1 MGQPRILES
10 THLGSG
16 LNPVS
21 SDRRMGTAAIPTS
34 VSRVDGEARRY
45 GFLFSVQRTM
55 PGVDFT
61 LVHRSIPIARVLDL
75 LRFKPTRRRGSQLRG
90 PCPLHGSKS
99 SQSRSFSVNLANN
112 AFRCFG
118 CGAAGNQL
126 DLWRRASNLPL
137 REAAVDLCSRLHIPL
152 PSRRAESRP
161 SVGRTE
167 TGNP

>member
-1 MGQPRILES
+1 MGQPHILES

-21 SDRRMGTAAIPTS
+21 SDRRMGTAAIPTN

-55 PGVDFT
+55 PSVDFNF
-61 LVHRSIPIARVLDL
+61 VRRSIPIARVLEL
-75 LRFKPTRRRGSQLRG
+75 LRFKPTRRCGSQLRG

-99 SQSRSFSVNLANN
+99 PQSRSFSVNLANN
-112 AFRCFG
+112 VFRCFS

-126 DLWRRASNLPL
+126 DLWRRATNLPIN
-137 REAAVDLCSRLHIPL
+137 EAAVGLSSRLQIPL
-152 PSRRAESRP
+152 NLGASLCQTKP
-161 SVGRTE
+161 
-167 TGNP
+167 